1 MAENKNQH
9 YVPQFYLRNF
19 SSDGKN
25 IAAYHL
31 EQERSLGMV
40 PIKDQCSK
48 DYFYQSLDVE
58 KKLGAIEA
66 DTSEII
72 NKILAGRYSEL
83 SQKELLYVRAF
94 MMLQNSRT
102 KHSADLIR
110 NNALK
115 LKALLLS
122 MNPAEELKKQISEID
137 ESMRGSVDLMMDI
150 FPEMF
155 FYSLDL
161 SMKLLINQTD
171 RPFITSDDPVSI
183 YDQYLERVCDSLSYG
198 IGSKGI
204 EIFMPISSK
213 LMLLLYDSKIY
224 KIGTRKSSQVLI
236 TQRNDVDQLNLL
248 TVLYSDRVIYYEA
261 GVITDYE
268 ISQLVQKAKRL
279 TFSEEMEIERYD
291 CVEEAGEL
299 LHSHPGNLNCK
310 AHFRFIK
317 ELDGAKA
324 ISIKPGQSIGSEVTI
339 RDYSLQLDRARR
351 NGYRPKGPLSFK
363 KSNKHIITAI

>member
-1 MAENKNQH
+1 MADNKNQH

-19 SSDGKN
+19 SSDDKN

-31 EQERSLGMV
+31 GQERSLGLV

-58 KKLGAIEA
+58 KQLCAIEA

-72 NKILAGRYSEL
+72 SKIIAGKYSKL
-83 SQKELLYVRAF
+83 SQGELLSIRAF
-94 MMLQNSRT
+94 IMLQNSRT

-110 NNALK
+110 NAASK
-115 LKALLLS
+115 MKALLLS
-122 MNPAEELKKQISEID
+122 MKPTEELKKQISEID
-137 ESMRGSVDLMMDI
+137 ETMRGSVDLMMNI

-155 FYSLDL
+155 LQSLDL

-171 RPFITSDDPVSI
+171 RPFITSDDPVFE

-204 EIFMPISSK
+204 EIFMPISAK

-224 KIGTRKSSQVLI
+224 KIGTRKSCQVMI
-236 TQRNDVDQLNLL
+236 TQRNDVDHLNLL
-248 TVLYSDRVIYYEA
+248 TVLYSDRVIYYED
-261 GVITDYE
+261 GTISESE
-268 ISQLVQKAKRL
+268 ISQLAQKAKRFA
-279 TFSEEMEIERYD
+279 FSEEMEIERYD
-291 CVEEAGEL
+291 CVEEPGEM
-299 LHSHPGNLNCK
+299 LHAHPRNKNCK
-310 AHFRFIK
+310 AHFSFIK

-324 ISIKPGQSIGSEVTI
+324 IRIKPGQSIGSDVTI
-339 RDYSLQLDRARR
+339 RDYSLQLDKVRR
-351 NGYRPKGPLSFK
+351 NEYRPKRSLSFVK
-363 KSNKHIITAI
+363 KDSTL